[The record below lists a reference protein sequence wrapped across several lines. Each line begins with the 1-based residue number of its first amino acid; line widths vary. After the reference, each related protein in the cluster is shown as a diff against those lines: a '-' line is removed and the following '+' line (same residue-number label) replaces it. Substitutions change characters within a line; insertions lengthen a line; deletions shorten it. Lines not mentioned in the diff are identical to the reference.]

1 MTSALI
7 PLSSDEEIAL
17 RRIAHGSSVSPRMA
31 ARLQDLAFI
40 QRTNGVYRLTPLG
53 QLRHDA
59 LPKAP
64 LLTRPRT
71 INGLT
76 NYVVG
81 LIDKAQSD
89 ARVRA
94 SARSEASIATRQ
106 DLEQEILS
114 LIQIIETTRRRCG
127 CQPYPRST
135 KRNCNG
141 QLNIAGQGS
150 LFCKNS
156 SPRFRGQTRTA
167 PIPRRSASTAIAPR
181 SRKRAGAGFPEGRC
195 DGPRRDEVPKEPAAC
210 IDSTTETPNSKGE
223 DRR

>member
-1 MTSALI
+1 MKSALT

-17 RRIAHGSSVSPRMA
+17 RRIAHGSKVDPRMA

-71 INGLT
+71 INALT

-94 SARSEASIATRQ
+94 SARSAASISIRQ
-106 DLEQEILS
+106 DLDVSFQ
-114 LIQIIETTRRRCG
+114 
-127 CQPYPRST
+127 
-135 KRNCNG
+135 
-141 QLNIAGQGS
+141 
-150 LFCKNS
+150 
-156 SPRFRGQTRTA
+156 
-167 PIPRRSASTAIAPR
+167 
-181 SRKRAGAGFPEGRC
+181 
-195 DGPRRDEVPKEPAAC
+195 
-210 IDSTTETPNSKGE
+210 
-223 DRR
+223 